1 MYKRQVDV
9 RAVVADLATIFERH
23 VIQNLVVAMN
33 LVVQE
38 EPKGNPEGS
47 GWPKHHLALSSL
59 KLSG

>member
-1 MYKRQVDV
+1 M